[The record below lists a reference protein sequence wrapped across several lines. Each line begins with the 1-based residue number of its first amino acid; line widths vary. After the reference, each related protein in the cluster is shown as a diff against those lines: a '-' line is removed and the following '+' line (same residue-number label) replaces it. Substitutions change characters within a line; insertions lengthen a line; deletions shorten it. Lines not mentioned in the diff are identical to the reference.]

1 MNIKKVGPYIDPWGI
16 LLCFRVNLSD
26 KVGVDNNHQLSGV

>member
-16 LLCFRVNLSD
+16 LLRFRVNLTD